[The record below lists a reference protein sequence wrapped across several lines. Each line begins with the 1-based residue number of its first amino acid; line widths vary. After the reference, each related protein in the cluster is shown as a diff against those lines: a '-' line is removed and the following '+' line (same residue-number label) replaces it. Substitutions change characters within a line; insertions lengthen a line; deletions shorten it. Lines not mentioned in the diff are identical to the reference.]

1 MTQHRLSTTIIYL
14 FLRLG
19 VILYVLPFFYQVII
33 DPNLG
38 PGFWQNLM
46 RFAAGV
52 LFLFGSVFAFI
63 VTNSTFDLYGFSVVL
78 IVSLY
83 RFITTLIEDGFT
95 QNLSVQFLM
104 IVVAVYFM
112 NKYRKKRVTNRAFV

>member
-19 VILYVLPFFYQVII
+19 VILYILPLFYQAVV
-33 DPNLG
+33 DPSLG
-38 PGFWQNLM
+38 TGFWQNLM
-46 RFAAGV
+46 RFAAGA

-83 RFITTLIEDGFT
+83 RFITTLIEDGFK
-95 QNLSVQFLM
+95 QSLSVQFLM